1 MSPFKRLFQPGKIG
15 RLAIANRIIMAPMVT
30 HLSMNGAVTDKL
42 IAYYAER
49 AIGGTG
55 LIILEA
61 SHPRTGG
68 VPGRVHIWKD
78 SFIPGLRK
86 LTDEIHR
93 CGAKMAIEI
102 NPSLG
107 RSAPTDPI
115 SASNVPHPV
124 TGIVPRALTVS
135 EIKKV
140 ERDFGRGA
148 IRAREAGFDAIMIH
162 GGSGYLISEFLSPRT
177 NLRKDSYGGDIEGR
191 SRLAV
196 EMLREA
202 KKNAGKEFPVIFRL
216 AASERL
222 EGGISPEDIAETC
235 RLIVEAGADAIDVVS
250 GVADT
255 TEWVI
260 PSWYFPHACNVSL
273 AEEIKRRVP
282 IPVTVAG
289 RINDPSVAEEI
300 LEQGKADFIVMGRAL
315 LADPHFPIKAK
326 EGRVG
331 EIRKCLACLRCQDSF
346 SAAAPLTCTVNPTLG
361 KERDPDLKQGK
372 AKKVLIIGGGPAGL
386 QAAVTAAE
394 RGHNVFLMEKAP
406 KLGGQVNLACIPPDK
421 SELKHILNYLLNQLK
436 AKRSRIKVI
445 YDEATPACLKK
456 LKPDTI
462 IAAAGSRP
470 LIPSVF
476 GIKPGMKQRR
486 VVTGRDVLSAKI
498 NLGRKVVIIGGGII
512 GCEIA
517 DTLVDKGHKVVILEI
532 LHELAGDASP
542 LIRKVLLKR
551 LEQKGVRS
559 FTNVREERILKGG
572 VEILVPGG
580 EKMLVEADKIIL
592 STGSAANTSLFP
604 FLQKMAPEFYAIGDC
619 KEPRK
624 ILEAIHE
631 GYTVARNL

>member
-1 MSPFKRLFQPGKIG
+1 
-15 RLAIANRIIMAPMVT
+15 MVT
-30 HLSMNGAVTDKL
+30 RLSMNGAVTDKL

-68 VPGRVHIWKD
+68 VPGRIHIWKD
-78 SFIPGLRK
+78 SFIPGLKK

-107 RSAPTDPI
+107 RSAPADPI

-135 EIKKV
+135 EIKKL
-140 ERDFGRGA
+140 ERDFGRST
-148 IRAREAGFDAIMIH
+148 IRAREAGFDAIMVH

-196 EMLREA
+196 EMVREA
-202 KKNAGKEFPVIFRL
+202 KKNAGKEFPVILRL
-216 AASERL
+216 AASERS
-222 EGGISPEDIAETC
+222 EGGISPEDIAKTC
-235 RLIVEAGADAIDVVS
+235 RLVVEAGADAIDVVS

-255 TEWVI
+255 MEWVI
-260 PSWYFPHACNVSL
+260 PSWYFPQACNISL
-273 AEEIKRRVP
+273 AEEIKRKVP
-282 IPVTVAG
+282 IPVSVAG
-289 RINDPSVAEEI
+289 RINDPSIAEAI

-346 SAAAPLTCTVNPTLG
+346 SAGTPLTCTVNPTLG

-372 AKKVLIIGGGPAGL
+372 GKKVLIIGGGPAGL

-394 RGHNVFLMEKAP
+394 RGHNVFLMDKAP

-421 SELKHILNYLLNQLK
+421 SGLKNILDYLLNQLK

-445 YDEATPACLKK
+445 CSEASPACLKK

-470 LIPSVF
+470 LIPSIF
-476 GIKPGMKQRR
+476 GIKSGMKQRK
-486 VVTGRDVLSAKI
+486 VITGRDLLSAKI

-517 DTLVDKGHKVVILEI
+517 DYLVDKGHEIVILEI

-551 LEQKGVRS
+551 LAQKGVRS

-580 EKMLVEADKIIL
+580 EKMLVAADKIIL
-592 STGSAANTSLFP
+592 STGSAPNMSLFP
-604 FLQKMAPEFYAIGDC
+604 FLQKMVPEFYAIGDC

-624 ILEAIHE
+624 ILEAIQE